1 MDIENFNK
9 LEGVDTIN
17 ALSNLLK
24 ESNIDDDFLKDFG
37 DKIGIKT

>member
-1 MDIENFNK
+1 MDIENFKN
-9 LEGVDTIN
+9 LTGVDTIN
-17 ALSNLLK
+17 ALANLLK